1 MESDDLASA
10 PHPRNYNA
18 ARCGLGRL
26 GRVLGDV
33 ASSPRDLG
41 RVERN
46 DRDLATPSNLSAGR
60 LELAF
65 TRSGAHNPF
74 EHRRRALAGR
84 VGSGVAWAV
93 DADDDVEVDNSAPL
107 ELRSL
112 HEPNTRDVAE
122 PVARYTELAGEPA
135 SDGLRC
141 PLPER
146 GRQVV
151 PGGLL
156 VVPVGLR
163 VDRAPES
170 VVVERMTLS
179 ARASA
184 VSIADRV
191 DAPERWCG
199 QGHHHGRVCGHGLGH
214 ALATAGPA
222 GDELERV
229 GTVGLRAGW
238 TLRGAAIA
246 ARHEEHTSWL
256 TGADDAGHELT
267 GLGIDSFAP
276 SAQADRVSAAIDAP
290 NLSSGVDTGHATAS
304 SDFCTDGWISWR
316 PWR

>member
-1 MESDDLASA
+1 LSVTRAPSCQDELFGVGGDVESDDLASA

-122 PVARYTELAGEPA
+122 PVARYTELAREPA
-135 SDGLRC
+135 SDGLRSS
-141 PLPER
+141 LPQRRRE
-146 GRQVV
+146 VV
-151 PGGLL
+151 PGSLL
-156 VVPVGLR
+156 VVAVGHR
-163 VDRAPES
+163 IDRAAEPL
-170 VVVERMTLS
+170 VVGRVTLTTS
-179 ARASA
+179 ASA
-184 VSIADRV
+184 VSISDRV
-191 DAPERWCG
+191 DAPER
-199 QGHHHGRVCGHGLGH
+199 RAVSVTI
-214 ALATAGPA
+214 TAGCPA
-222 GDELERV
+222 TDS
-229 GTVGLRAGW
+229 GTPLPPRRPQA
-238 TLRGAAIA
+238 
-246 ARHEEHTSWL
+246 TSW
-256 TGADDAGHELT
+256 
-267 GLGIDSFAP
+267 
-276 SAQADRVSAAIDAP
+276 
-290 NLSSGVDTGHATAS
+290 NAS
-304 SDFCTDGWISWR
+304 ER
-316 PWR
+316 